1 MASIKQAFDRARRRP
16 NRFQTDD
23 SVQSGQLGGE
33 AQPQDRAARRS
44 CVSTTALEAHMNR
57 KTLPLSALLLAL
69 ALASCAPTVQ
79 GPMGVGTYQPNV
91 RYGIARTL
99 TPAVQLAD
107 FTDATPDT
115 AYIHL
120 PECGNAEVLAA
131 DVRKLSVDVA
141 REACTKTEQNI
152 LTGGVVGGT
161 LLTVLFVGWLV
172 ALQNLGQDLG
182 KAFGQVKS
190 F

>member
-1 MASIKQAFDRARRRP
+1 
-16 NRFQTDD
+16 
-23 SVQSGQLGGE
+23 
-33 AQPQDRAARRS
+33 
-44 CVSTTALEAHMNR
+44 MNR

-99 TPAVQLAD
+99 SPAVQLAD

-120 PECGNAEVLAA
+120 PECGNAEVLAE
-131 DVRKLSVDVA
+131 DVRKIGVDVA

-152 LTGGVVGGT
+152 LTGGIVGATAGV
-161 LLTVLFVGWLV
+161 LISVLFAYLLSHFGD
-172 ALQNLGQDLG
+172 ALNQS
-182 KAFGQVKS
+182 QVPAR
-190 F
+190 

>member
-1 MASIKQAFDRARRRP
+1 MKS
-16 NRFQTDD
+16 
-23 SVQSGQLGGE
+23 
-33 AQPQDRAARRS
+33 AAYS
-44 CVSTTALEAHMNR
+44 LTAL
-57 KTLPLSALLLAL
+57 ALAF

-79 GPMGVGTYQPNV
+79 GPMGTGAYQPNV
-91 RYGIARTL
+91 RYGIGRAL
-99 TPAVQLAD
+99 SPAVQLAD
-107 FTDATPDT
+107 LTDATPDT

-131 DVRKLSVDVA
+131 DVRKLGVDAA

-161 LLTVLFVGWLV
+161 LLTVLFVGWLI